1 MNYKAIKITSKL
13 LILVFILSIVSCNSN
28 DSNDDDQN
36 DSTNGFT
43 VDGTFYETPNC
54 YIEEDADQ
62 TEVNFFFLN
71 GKMKVNTTNYQGYTG
86 DYLFS
91 INTSNF
97 VFYNVR
103 DIENPSI
110 VNPYPTIQ
118 NGNQYTGSNNDSAL
132 LYNGQILSFNTP
144 FIENGL
150 EYGYGDEN
158 SGTVITGSS
167 PTITINSFNYDYQT
181 QTGTIDV
188 DYNFNGITGHYA
200 GVVSGF
206 ID

>member
-43 VDGTFYETPNC
+43 VDGTFYETTNC
-54 YIEEDADQ
+54 YIEEDSDQ
-62 TEVNFFFLN
+62 KEVNFFFLN
-71 GKMKVNTTNYQGYTG
+71 GKMKVNTTNYEGYGG

-91 INTSNF
+91 VGMSNM

-110 VNPYPTIQ
+110 VTPYPNIQ
-118 NGNQYTGSNNDSAL
+118 NGNQYTGSNNDSVL
-132 LYNGQILSFNTP
+132 IYNGQITSFNTP
-144 FIENGL
+144 FMDNGV
-150 EYGYGDEN
+150 EYGYGDN
-158 SGTVITGSS
+158 SGTQITGSS
-167 PTITINSFNYDYQT
+167 PTITINSFNYNFQT
-181 QTGTIDV
+181 QSGTIDV

-200 GVVSGF
+200 GDASGF